1 MEQNAGAESVATMQ
15 LDAQLQAEYF
25 HLTSL
30 IDSFDQ
36 KSLTIKAWSVTLAGI
51 LAGSGAF
58 FDRPAL
64 LWVGVLGSVLFWLVE
79 GHWKAFQ
86 SAHYARI
93 EKIEAHFRQEVD
105 DIAPFQ
111 TAASWERSRRAGGL
125 RELIRILSWRHVFL
139 PHGLVAVA
147 LLVAVG
153 LV

>member
-1 MEQNAGAESVATMQ
+1 MNEQGTVVTQRDQQ
-15 LDAQLQAEYF
+15 LEAEYF
-25 HLTSL
+25 HLTHL

-58 FDRPAL
+58 FDRPSL
-64 LWVGVLGSVLFWLVE
+64 LWVGMLGSLMFWLVE

-93 EKIEAHFRQEVD
+93 EKIEAHFRGEVD

-111 TAASWERSRRAGGL
+111 TADSWERSRRAGGS
-125 RELIRILSWRHVFL
+125 RELLRILGWRHVFL
-139 PHGLVAVA
+139 PHGLMALS
-147 LLVAVG
+147 LLVAG
-153 LV
+153 LLL

>member
-1 MEQNAGAESVATMQ
+1 MEQISGTEPVATAQ

-79 GHWKAFQ
+79 GL
-86 SAHYARI
+86 S
-93 EKIEAHFRQEVD
+93 
-105 DIAPFQ
+105 
-111 TAASWERSRRAGGL
+111 
-125 RELIRILSWRHVFL
+125 LIHI
-139 PHGLVAVA
+139 
-147 LLVAVG
+147 
-153 LV
+153 

>member
-1 MEQNAGAESVATMQ
+1 M
-15 LDAQLQAEYF
+15 LDTQLQAEYF
-25 HLTSL
+25 HLTNL
-30 IDSFDQ
+30 IDAFDQ

-64 LWVGVLGSVLFWLVE
+64 LLVGVLGSLLFWLVE

-86 SAHYARI
+86 SAHFARI
-93 EKIEAHFRQEVD
+93 EKIEAYFRGEVD

-111 TAASWERSRRAGGL
+111 TAASWDRSRKTGGSA
-125 RELIRILSWRHVFL
+125 ELLRILRWRHVFL

-147 LLVAVG
+147 LLVAAG